1 MDEMS
6 FADIEYSKQTV
17 CYKCGTKESSHYGF
31 DIFTKKLI
39 CWECTSQ
46 ECLASGIEQDEET
59 LSVEYR
65 LRRMVF
71 TDALKSLFS
80 KIQSE
85 DYGDEINRVE
95 KVLWIEARSIN
106 EYEDMTT
113 VVRRIRK
120 VLAENM

>member
-1 MDEMS
+1 M
-6 FADIEYSKQTV
+6 
-17 CYKCGTKESSHYGF
+17 
-31 DIFTKKLI
+31 I

-46 ECLASGIEQDEET
+46 ECFLSGIEQDEET

-71 TDALKSLFS
+71 KDALKSLFS
-80 KIQSE
+80 RIQRE

-95 KVLWIEARSIN
+95 KVLWIEATSLK